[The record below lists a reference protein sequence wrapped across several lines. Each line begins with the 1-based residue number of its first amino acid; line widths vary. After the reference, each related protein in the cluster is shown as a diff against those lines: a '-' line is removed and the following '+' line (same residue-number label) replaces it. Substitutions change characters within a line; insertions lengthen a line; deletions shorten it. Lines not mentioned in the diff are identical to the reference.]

1 MKKTYIRPEATSV
14 RLMTETALMSVSYEA
29 NTAQSDDWSN
39 QREWSNTSDGAPWN
53 SMDAE
58 ED

>member
-14 RLMTETALMSVSYEA
+14 RFTAETALMSVSYGP
-29 NTAQSDDWSN
+29 NTTQSDDWSN
-39 QREWSNTSDGAPWN
+39 QREWSEQSNNAPWN

-58 ED
+58 EE

>member
-39 QREWSNTSDGAPWN
+39 QREWSNTSDSAPWN